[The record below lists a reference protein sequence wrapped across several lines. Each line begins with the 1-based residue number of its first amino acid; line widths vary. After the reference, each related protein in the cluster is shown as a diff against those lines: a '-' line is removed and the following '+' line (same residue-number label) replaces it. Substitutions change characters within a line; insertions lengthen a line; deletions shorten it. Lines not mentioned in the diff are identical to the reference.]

1 MVKYCIIM
9 SEVKIVER
17 KFIITPKYDRVVT
30 LTLRISSE
38 MNQKLEAL
46 SAQSGRSRNDLINQ
60 ALEYAMEDVEF
71 SDTMNGEME

>member
-1 MVKYCIIM
+1 M
-9 SEVKIVER
+9 ER